1 MREVISVHVGQ
12 AGVQIGNACCESR
25 VLFLLLRLCYWN
37 GSNLTRLAAFFLVFF
52 ALILSDDLL
61 VEQGNSTR
69 LSTG

>member
-12 AGVQIGNACCESR
+12 AGVQIGNACCKSR

-37 GSNLTRLAAFFLVFF
+37 ASNLTRLPRFFVFF
-52 ALILSDDLL
+52 AFVLSDDLL